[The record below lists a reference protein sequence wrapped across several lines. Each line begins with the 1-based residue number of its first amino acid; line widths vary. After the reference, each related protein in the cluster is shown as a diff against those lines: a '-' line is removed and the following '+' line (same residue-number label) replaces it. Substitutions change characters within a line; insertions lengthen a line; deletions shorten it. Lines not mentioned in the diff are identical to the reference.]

1 MNPGLPCLITITDAV
16 YGAMMNK
23 GKFGT
28 GIGYTNILSLTDA
41 GRVQ

>member
-1 MNPGLPCLITITDAV
+1 MGYDEQR
-16 YGAMMNK
+16 K
-23 GKFGT
+23 GKFGTGT